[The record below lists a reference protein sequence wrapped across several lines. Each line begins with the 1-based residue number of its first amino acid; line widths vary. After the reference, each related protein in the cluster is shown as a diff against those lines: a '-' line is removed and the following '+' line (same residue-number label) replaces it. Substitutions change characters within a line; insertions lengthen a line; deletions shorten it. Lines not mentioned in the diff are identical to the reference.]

1 MRWSKALIQ
10 DVRFQWRHGFYAVY
24 AIISTL
30 YILFLRFVPE
40 KYQED
45 LTITILYS
53 DPSFLGFYFVGGIVL
68 LEKVQKIL
76 QPLWVTPLRL
86 SEYLSAKLV
95 SLAFLSSLSSM
106 TIAMGVHGFSGKS
119 LLMVIG
125 IFFSSICFTCWGM
138 ILVVHVQTINA
149 FLVGS
154 QVFLLPIALCWDI
167 GDWRAGCGPIS
178 GREAPLSASWNG
190 PCPSLSFLFRCVIF
204 FCSSRG
210 VQFHSMGRNARYF
223 KHSQKNG
230 EGCGHDPMAVSYSR
244 GCAAVAT

>member
-154 QVFLLPIALCWDI
+154 QVFLLPIALPLLGYWGLAGGLWADI
-167 GDWRAGCGPIS
+167 WPGSAAFSLLEWALSKPFVS
-178 GREAPLSASWNG
+178 FPLRD
-190 PCPSLSFLFRCVIF
+190 FLLLIAWC
-204 FCSSRG
+204 
-210 VQFHSMGRNARYF
+210 
-223 KHSQKNG
+223 
-230 EGCGHDPMAVSYSR
+230 AVSFYGAKRSLFQAFTKEWGGVR
-244 GCAAVAT
+244 A